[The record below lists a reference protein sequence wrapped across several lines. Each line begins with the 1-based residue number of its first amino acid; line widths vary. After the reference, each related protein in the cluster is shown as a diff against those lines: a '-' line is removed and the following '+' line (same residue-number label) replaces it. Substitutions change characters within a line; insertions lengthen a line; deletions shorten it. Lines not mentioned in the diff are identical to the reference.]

1 VLSSSGAQW
10 SGGLVYGAACFRLRR
25 EFGTLTE
32 MDQGHVRESGAGC
45 EPPPGAG
52 VPCVI
57 HFPPFRLD
65 LRLERLCQGADAVP
79 LKPRA
84 FAILRYLAEQA
95 GRLVTKSELLTQI
108 WGDVHVNEAVLKTH
122 LGEIRRAL
130 ADDVRSP
137 RYIETA
143 HRRGY
148 RFIAP
153 TEREPSASAPASHA
167 ADPSVAVAPA
177 AVAPAA
183 VAPAAVAPAAVASAG
198 AIPAPAISAFAGRPS
213 FLDAPEASPAPR
225 TAPERPFAPGST
237 DTRGA
242 APVPEP
248 VPRAPMG
255 AGGPPHFVGRAP
267 ELEWLRAALDEAS
280 LGQRQVVL
288 INGPAGIGKTS
299 LVRAFSNGLLRGAA
313 SIAWG
318 QCVDQCGSEEAYLPL
333 IEALSRLGRGP
344 DRARWL
350 ELLNQCAPSWVAR
363 LPSFRAVS
371 SAPHAAP
378 SGFAS
383 SEHMLCQL
391 ADALETFAQQDPLL
405 LVLEDIQWADASTLS
420 WLAYVARRTDPA
432 CLLVLCTF
440 RPLEASRKTH
450 PLSALKRALD
460 RQSPRAELKLPYLSE
475 ADLAQ
480 YVAAR
485 FPGCLMP
492 RELLALLHGR
502 TAGNP
507 LFLVRV
513 LDAWIERGVLEQ
525 RSGQWQLTVEP
536 GPLQRETPES
546 VVCLIEQEYE
556 PLSELESGVIEAA
569 AVAGQEFSVASIASA
584 LSAELVNI
592 EDLCVRWAKHG
603 QFFQIVGRERWPDG
617 TLTTR
622 LAFIHAL
629 YRETAYMRLGAARQ
643 AQLHLGIA
651 RWQERAYG
659 ERSVEIAQD
668 LAFHFERGQ
677 DYRRAAL
684 HLCSAGER
692 ALATSAYAEAGEH
705 FEKGLALLEHL
716 PHGVKRARIEI
727 RLQVGVAM
735 LLAAT
740 RNDAVERVRA
750 ARTAV
755 TIGKHFLAAA
765 NARDDEQARL
775 RSTLLLGMAEACLGA
790 LHSARA
796 RLQFATA
803 HGNGA
808 ATHLSRPEMAHQ
820 PAARARA
827 APTFGSQEAL
837 LVAHAGV
844 APGDVSVD
852 DGLSLATA
860 SDAAALPR
868 ELPSRAPSSSSHP
881 ANSRG
886 AILTLT
892 WRAMLCAFLGES
904 AANDAAPDERF
915 SDFGMG
921 TEELMGTEMEGGEI
935 IGAQALLEWGG
946 AGVRPLDEAS
956 APHGTLQG
964 GIRRLEP
971 QQKSQLRADA
981 GAGRRSSLFVE
992 GHAWDEPHSSRPT
1005 TPSATDAGSPEASPS
1020 VQWVEG
1026 LLRQA
1031 LSEVD
1036 SWFGEEAVAENDAD
1050 VFEYRYGYR
1059 AGRRAAEGSR
1069 RGSPATPRD

>member
-1 VLSSSGAQW
+1 M
-10 SGGLVYGAACFRLRR
+10 
-25 EFGTLTE
+25 E
-32 MDQGHVRESGAGC
+32 QGHVRESGAGRT
-45 EPPPGAG
+45 PPTGAD
-52 VPCVI
+52 VPCAI

-65 LRLERLCQGADAVP
+65 LRLERLCHGPDAVA

-84 FAILRYLAEQA
+84 FAILRYLVEQA
-95 GRLVTKSELLTQI
+95 GRLVTKGELLTQI

-153 TEREPSASAPASHA
+153 IERVPFATEPASHA
-167 ADPSVAVAPA
+167 TDRASAAVPA
-177 AVAPAA
+177 AGAVPAA
-183 VAPAAVAPAAVASAG
+183 AV
-198 AIPAPAISAFAGRPS
+198 SAFAARPS
-213 FLDAPEASPAPR
+213 FLDAFEASPAPHP
-225 TAPERPFAPGST
+225 AAERPFAPANAE
-237 DTRGA
+237 TRGA
-242 APVPEP
+242 TCAPEP
-248 VPRAPMG
+248 AAKPAWG
-255 AGGPPHFVGRAP
+255 AAAPPHFVGRAP
-267 ELEWLRAALDEAS
+267 ELAWLNAALGEAS

-288 INGPAGIGKTS
+288 VNGPAGIGKTT
-299 LVRAFSNGLLRGAA
+299 LVRAFSNGLLRGTA
-313 SIAWG
+313 SVAWG
-318 QCVDQCGSEEAYLPL
+318 QCVDQCGSDEAYLPL

-350 ELLNQCAPSWVAR
+350 ALLNQCAPSWVAR
-363 LPSFRAVS
+363 LPSFRSVS
-371 SAPHAAP
+371 SAPHGS
-378 SGFAS
+378 SGGGAMP

-391 ADALETFAQQDPLL
+391 ADALETFAQQEPLL

-475 ADLAQ
+475 ADLAH
-480 YVAAR
+480 YVAKR
-485 FPGCLMP
+485 FPGCLMR
-492 RELLALLHGR
+492 RELIALLHGR

-513 LDAWIERGVLEQ
+513 LDAWIERGLLEQ

-546 VVCLIEQEYE
+546 VVSLIEQEYE

-584 LSAELVNI
+584 LSAELVSI

-651 RWQERAYG
+651 RWQEGAYG

-684 HLCSAGER
+684 HLCTAGER
-692 ALATSAYAEAGEH
+692 ALATSAYADAGEH

-716 PHGVKRARIEI
+716 PRGAKRARIEI

-740 RNDAVERVRA
+740 RNDTVERVRA

-755 TIGKHFLAAA
+755 TIGRHFLAAA
-765 NARDDEQARL
+765 NARNDERARL
-775 RSTLLLGMAEACLGA
+775 RSTLLLGMAEACLGD
-790 LHSARA
+790 LHAARA
-796 RLQFATA
+796 RLQFATLQGSSLA
-803 HGNGA
+803 PD
-808 ATHLSRPEMAHQ
+808 LSQPEKARRQ
-820 PAARARA
+820 AERARA
-827 APTFGSQEAL
+827 APGFGSQEPR
-837 LVAHAGV
+837 LVAHAG
-844 APGDVSVD
+844 ASAGGVSVREGQPFD
-852 DGLSLATA
+852 TA
-860 SDAAALPR
+860 SDAFAVPR
-868 ELPSRAPSSSSHP
+868 ELPLRAPSSSSSGP
-881 ANSRG
+881 AHARG
-886 AILTLT
+886 AVLTLT
-892 WRAMLCAFLGES
+892 WRAMLCAFLGEA
-904 AANDAAPDERF
+904 AANDAAPDERI
-915 SDFGMG
+915 SDSGSADAG
-921 TEELMGTEMEGGEI
+921 LMGAEL
-935 IGAQALLEWGG
+935 LLEFGGG
-946 AGVRPLDEAS
+946 AGPLDETGT
-956 APHGTLQG
+956 PQGTLEG
-964 GIRRLEP
+964 GIRLFAPPR
-971 QQKSQLRADA
+971 QGHARAEA
-981 GAGRRSSLFVE
+981 GASRRSSLFVE
-992 GHAWDEPHSSRPT
+992 GQAWDEAHSSKPMTRSST
-1005 TPSATDAGSPEASPS
+1005 EAGPPDASPS

-1026 LLRQA
+1026 LLRKA
-1031 LSEVD
+1031 LSDVD
-1036 SWFGEEAVAENDAD
+1036 SWFGAETVADNDSD
-1050 VFEYRYGYR
+1050 VVDSRYGYR

-1069 RGSPATPRD
+1069 RGSPATPHD

>member
-1 VLSSSGAQW
+1 M
-10 SGGLVYGAACFRLRR
+10 YGPACYPLRR

-32 MDQGHVRESGAGC
+32 MEQGYDRESGSGRTS
-45 EPPPGAG
+45 PTGAA
-52 VPCVI
+52 VPCVL

-65 LRLERLCQGADAVP
+65 LRLERLCHGLDAVA

-153 TEREPSASAPASHA
+153 IERVPSASAPATQATGASV
-167 ADPSVAVAPA
+167 PSVAAGPA
-177 AVAPAA
+177 ATLSSF
-183 VAPAAVAPAAVASAG
+183 SA
-198 AIPAPAISAFAGRPS
+198 RPS
-213 FLDAPEASPAPR
+213 FLEAPEASPAPR
-225 TAPERPFAPGST
+225 TAAERPFAPANA

-242 APVPEP
+242 TSVSEP
-248 VPRAPMG
+248 TAKPAFG
-255 AGGPPHFVGRAP
+255 AGAPPHFVGRAS
-267 ELEWLRAALDEAS
+267 ELAWLHAALGEAC
-280 LGQRQVVL
+280 LGRRQVVL
-288 INGPAGIGKTS
+288 VNGPAGIGKTT
-299 LVRAFSNGLLRGAA
+299 LVRAFSNGLLRGTA
-313 SIAWG
+313 SVAWG
-318 QCVDQCGSEEAYLPL
+318 QCVDQCGSDEAYLPL

-350 ELLNQCAPSWVAR
+350 QLLKQCAPSWVAQ
-363 LPSFRAVS
+363 LPSFRDVT
-371 SAPHAAP
+371 SAPHGSPGGAAAP
-378 SGFAS
+378 

-391 ADALETFAQQDPLL
+391 ADALETFAQQEPLL

-475 ADLAQ
+475 VDLSH
-480 YVAAR
+480 YMTAR
-485 FPGCLMP
+485 FPGCLMH

-513 LDAWIERGVLEQ
+513 LDAWIERGLIAQ
-525 RSGQWQLTVEP
+525 RAAEWQLTVEP
-536 GPLQRETPES
+536 GPLRRETPES
-546 VVCLIEQEYE
+546 VVSLIEQEYE
-556 PLSELESGVIEAA
+556 ALSELESSVIEAA

-617 TLTTR
+617 TLATR

-684 HLCSAGER
+684 HLCTAGER
-692 ALATSAYAEAGEH
+692 ALATSAYADAGEQ

-727 RLQVGVAM
+727 RLQVGIAM

-765 NARDDEQARL
+765 NARNDQRARL
-775 RSTLLLGMAEACLGA
+775 RSTLLLGMAEACLGD
-790 LHSARA
+790 LNSARA

-803 HGNGA
+803 HGNSLA
-808 ATHLSRPEMAHQ
+808 ADLSRPEMARRQ
-820 PAARARA
+820 AERARA
-827 APTFGSQEAL
+827 ASELESQEPP
-837 LVAHAGV
+837 LVSPVG
-844 APGDVSVD
+844 VSVGGGAAGGVSVRED
-852 DGLSLATA
+852 QPLATA
-860 SDAAALPR
+860 SDAFPLPR
-868 ELPSRAPSSSSHP
+868 ELPSRAPSSSSSP
-881 ANSRG
+881 ANPRG
-886 AILTLT
+886 AVLTLT
-892 WRAMLCAFLGES
+892 WRAMLCAFLGEA
-904 AANDAAPDERF
+904 AANDAAADERF
-915 SDFGMG
+915 SDSGSADSGIM
-921 TEELMGTEMEGGEI
+921 
-935 IGAQALLEWGG
+935 GAQALLKFGG
-946 AGVRPLDEAS
+946 AGVGPLDADS
-956 APHGTLQG
+956 TPQG
-964 GIRRLEP
+964 GIRLLEP
-971 QQKSQLRADA
+971 PQQGHARADA
-981 GAGRRSSLFVE
+981 GASRHSSLFIE
-992 GHAWDEPHSSRPT
+992 GLAWDEAHSSKRMV
-1005 TPSATDAGSPEASPS
+1005 PSAIEAGAPEASPS
-1020 VQWVEG
+1020 VRWVEG

-1031 LSEVD
+1031 FSEVD
-1036 SWFGEEAVAENDAD
+1036 SWFGDEAVAENDSDA
-1050 VFEYRYGYR
+1050 VESRYGYR

-1069 RGSPATPRD
+1069 RGSPATPHD